1 MSVSHYLAPADR
13 YLHFKYL
20 VPNSDFG
27 FLRCILISKRNKL
40 HTLHIYSLLYVN
52 HTPIKKFKRKTPQ
65 SIFSL
70 TVSQKVAIRHLC
82 ANVEGKIGAEICR
95 QGGGIFLLSQKAHLA
110 HLTTPLSVSRLEVSL
125 LLLSEERKWH
135 PSLFNSASL
144 LTLDSIGYMAPC

>member
-82 ANVEGKIGAEICR
+82 ANVEGKMGQKSVGRAEEFSYCPR
-95 QGGGIFLLSQKAHLA
+95 KHTSRTLQLHSVFLALRCLFCY
-110 HLTTPLSVSRLEVSL
+110 SV
-125 LLLSEERKWH
+125 RKGNDIRACLIQLH
-135 PSLFNSASL
+135 
-144 LTLDSIGYMAPC
+144 Y